1 VGSIPTRAS
10 IESSKKTQNGI
21 KCVRAIG
28 DRARRLEQENYLG
41 KEKQKMKTFSVE
53 LRYQDRNTGDT
64 SAGKVQVEGS
74 SLTTAVAKG
83 LRMVMKTVK
92 DRKVRNDMAQG
103 ITIHAAAVGET
114 IEKQESQAAQA

>member
-1 VGSIPTRAS
+1 
-10 IESSKKTQNGI
+10 
-21 KCVRAIG
+21 
-28 DRARRLEQENYLG
+28 
-41 KEKQKMKTFSVE
+41 MKTFSVE